1 MKRGKAKAKGQ
12 TKGKTNDKQ
21 DHDLTEDKREPFDL
35 LKAVK
40 LRMDKGLS
48 YKDIAKIVG
57 VAPQTVQERMKRLGD
72 AFNDPERLEVLKQH
86 EPAMLDGVRAMLLE
100 RMATELGNVKSN
112 ISFSQLALGY
122 GIILDKT
129 RLLRGQNVASL
140 NQIAALIHA
149 AHRPQVTDKGHS
161 DKAIDITP
169 EGEGT
174 EPTLEDGDTRLGL

>member
-1 MKRGKAKAKGQ
+1 MKRGKGKAKGR
-12 TKGKTNDKQ
+12 TKDKTNDRQ
-21 DHDLTEDKREPFDL
+21 STDLTEDKREPFDL
-35 LKAVK
+35 LKAIK

-72 AFNDPERLEVLKQH
+72 AFNDPERLQVLKDH

-100 RMATELGNVKSN
+100 RMATVLGNDKSN

-149 AHRPQVTDKGHS
+149 AHRPQVTDKDRG
-161 DKAIDITP
+161 DKAIDVTP
-169 EGEGT
+169 EAKDDEGRVT
-174 EPTLEDGDTRLGL
+174 A

>member
-1 MKRGKAKAKGQ
+1 MKRGKAKAKG
-12 TKGKTNDKQ
+12 KTNDRQ
-21 DHDLTEDKREPFDL
+21 STDLTEEKREPFDL

-72 AFNDPERLEVLKQH
+72 AFNDPERLEILKQH

-100 RMATELGNVKSN
+100 RMATVLGNDKSN

-129 RLLRGQNVASL
+129 RLLRGQDVASL

-149 AHRPQVTDKGHS
+149 AHRPQVTDKSSS
-161 DKAIDITP
+161 DKAIDV
-169 EGEGT
+169 
-174 EPTLEDGDTRLGL
+174 TLEAEAEGIGA

>member
-1 MKRGKAKAKGQ
+1 MKRGKGKA
-12 TKGKTNDKQ
+12 KGKTNDKQ
-21 DHDLTEDKREPFDL
+21 DINLVEEKREPFDL

-72 AFNDPERLEVLKQH
+72 AFNDPERLQVLKAH
-86 EPAMLDGVRAMLLE
+86 EPEMLDGVRAMLLE
-100 RMATELGNVKSN
+100 RMATVLGNDKSN

-149 AHRPQVTDKGHS
+149 AHRPQVTDQTRS
-161 DKAIDITP
+161 DKAVDVTP
-169 EGEGT
+169 EAEG
-174 EPTLEDGDTRLGL
+174 LDA